1 MNQQNPKTIPF
12 TEDPT
17 QKELTSFATFTKSSY
32 TSKSCDHL
40 RIDGKTFYSVEDEKS
55 KDKKVQKANK
65 LVVKENDKEEGEGL
79 IERKDLYTLCHDFL
93 EKEGK
98 NCLRGYWTV
107 ETEDTSADTSPPLP
121 IFQFGTLGLKI
132 HSREKGI
139 IKSVQRMPQFNQ
151 LLAAANLQVCK
162 TRDVGHG
169 DHLEAVSRV

>member
-1 MNQQNPKTIPF
+1 MIPF

-32 TSKSCDHL
+32 TSKCCDHL
-40 RIDGKTFYSVEDEKS
+40 RIDEKTFYSVEDEKS

-65 LVVKENDKEEGEGL
+65 VLVVKEDKEEGEGL

-98 NCLRGYWTV
+98 NCLRGCWTV
-107 ETEDTSADTSPPLP
+107 KKEDTSTTTPPLP
-121 IFQFGTLGLKI
+121 VFQFGALGLEI

-139 IKSVQRMPQFNQ
+139 IKSVQRMPQLNQ
-151 LLAAANLQVCK
+151 LLAAANLEVCK
-162 TRDVGHG
+162 TRDVGRG
-169 DHLEAVSRV
+169 DHLEAVSRVRKGQ